1 MFHNLITPKWL
12 LQTPVSKVPFFFPRG
27 EKKNSR
33 PQHCDNYNN
42 HTSHGF
48 YSIVLHRLQC
58 RKRIVSEYLPWAR
71 HCAKC
76 VDHQGDEVRFLSSG
90 AYKLAG
96 EGRHKPQSEI
106 NSHKWMAWSV
116 SATQGDWSAF
126 LEEMDLNLDLKWSL
140 EWEKSEWWEHL
151 WMPLLRVPPGWGGGC
166 GR

>member
-1 MFHNLITPKWL
+1 MLLLICEIAHSWMNFKLWSSSYKIL
-12 LQTPVSKVPFFFPRG
+12 FMNRGRNVSQSHYSKMVAPNPSPRFLFFFPKG

-58 RKRIVSEYLPWAR
+58 RKRIISEYLPWAR

-76 VDHQGDEVRFLSSG
+76 VDYQGDEVRFLSSG

-106 NSHKWMAWSV
+106 NSHKWTAWSV

-126 LEEMDLNLDLKWSL
+126 L
-140 EWEKSEWWEHL
+140 
-151 WMPLLRVPPGWGGGC
+151 
-166 GR
+166 